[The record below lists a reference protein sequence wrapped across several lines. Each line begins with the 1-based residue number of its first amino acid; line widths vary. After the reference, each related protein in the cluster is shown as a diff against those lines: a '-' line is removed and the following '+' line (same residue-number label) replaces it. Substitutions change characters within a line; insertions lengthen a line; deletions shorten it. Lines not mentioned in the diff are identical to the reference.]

1 MFFVVVLHVGK
12 YIYKQSKLYTNYR
25 IKKSRIFIMIQ
36 WHRGITT
43 KLIFMVVLQDWVHAM
58 DKIKIGA
65 LFTYDQINGSA
76 EVAFKFSVNQINHD
90 VNLLPHTQVS
100 YDIQYV
106 PNDNSF
112 YATKKACN
120 QLNLGITTLFGP
132 SNGYLASHVHS
143 MCDALDLP
151 HMEARLDL
159 DNEPKRL
166 SVNLYPAQN
175 LLNQA
180 YNDVISFLNWT
191 KMAIIY
197 EHDYDLFRMKDFMKS
212 VPNKK
217 PVDVYLRYATPETY
231 RSVLSEIKN
240 MEIYNMLVDTKSEHV
255 NHFLRGILQLQ
266 MNDYKFHYL
275 FTSFD
280 MGMFDLEDFK
290 YNFVNLTA
298 FRMVDVDDVGVREI
312 LKQMKTYAVENNHT
326 VDKFM
331 LTQCEPALVYDSV
344 QVMAVGLS
352 ALQHNNKLE
361 YANISCK
368 EEIPWKSGSSLINY
382 INSVEVKGL
391 TGPIQFKE
399 GRRTDFKLDLMK
411 LKQHSLSKV
420 GEWTPGIGINITDM
434 SAFHDT
440 APYNITLVVV
450 TIEQFPYVMMHRTKN
465 YTGNARFYGF
475 CVDLLEMIAKQVGF
489 DYILDLVPDNKYGA
503 QDPVTLEWNGI
514 VEQLIKHK
522 ADLAVGSM
530 TINYA
535 RESVIDFTK
544 PFMNLG
550 ISILYKVPSNQPAQF
565 FSFMNPL
572 AMEVWIYWL
581 VAYIVVSFTLYIVAR
596 FSPYEWD
603 DPNSGGVWN
612 NSNSDFSPSNSNR
625 FSLSNSFW
633 FTIGSLMQQGSDI
646 YPKAISTKIVGCV
659 WWSFTLIIVSSYT
672 ANLAAFLTV
681 ERMVSPIENAED
693 LAAQTN
699 IAYGTLDSGTTM
711 TFFRDSMIETYKKM
725 WAYMRKKKPSVFVT
739 SYNEGIERVLQGNYA
754 FLMEST
760 MLDYAVQRNCNL
772 TQINGLLD
780 SKGYGIA
787 TPMGSPWKDQ
797 ISLTILDLQ
806 EKGEIQM
813 LYNKWWKPPNDNMC
827 VPEESN
833 GGSKTNTL
841 DFKNICGVFVVL
853 LVGLFISIFVAFY
866 EFYYYRKKMKY
877 TEQRIGPHRSMW
889 RDLLDELWFVL
900 KCKGSRQRTVLTHRC
915 EQCHPTTIERRS
927 RRDFMEANIL

>member
-1 MFFVVVLHVGK
+1 MKLRHWNSLILEVLICWSLVRTLR
-12 YIYKQSKLYTNYR
+12 SN
-25 IKKSRIFIMIQ
+25 
-36 WHRGITT
+36 
-43 KLIFMVVLQDWVHAM
+43 
-58 DKIKIGA
+58 KIKIGA
-65 LFTYDQINGSA
+65 LFTHDQINSSL
-76 EVAFKFSVNQINHD
+76 EIAFKFAVDQINRDAH
-90 VNLLPHTQVS
+90 LLPHTQVS

-106 PNDNSF
+106 PYDDSF
-112 YATKKACN
+112 YTIKTACK
-120 QLNLGITTLFGP
+120 QLDLGIAALFGP
-132 SNGYLASHVHS
+132 SNSYLASHLQS
-143 MCDALDLP
+143 MCDTLDLP
-151 HMEARLDL
+151 HIEARLDL
-159 DNEPKRL
+159 EMDPKRL
-166 SVNLYPAQN
+166 SINLYPKQS

-197 EHDYDLFRMKDFMKS
+197 EHDYDLFRMKDFMKT
-212 VPNKK
+212 VPNRKA
-217 PVDVYLRYATPETY
+217 VEVYLRHATPETY
-231 RSVLSEIKN
+231 RSVLNEIKN

-255 NHFLRGILQLQ
+255 DHFLRGILQLQ

-280 MGMFDLEDFK
+280 MEMFDLEDFK
-290 YNFVNLTA
+290 YNFVNLTT
-298 FRMVDVDDVGVREI
+298 FRMVNIEDVGVREV
-312 LKQMKTYAVENNHT
+312 LKHMEQYSTEKNQSIN
-326 VDKFM
+326 KFM
-331 LTQCEPALVYDSV
+331 LTQCEPALMYDSV
-344 QVMAVGLS
+344 QVLAVGLG
-352 ALQHNNKLE
+352 ALQQNNVFD
-361 YANISCK
+361 YPNISCK
-368 EEIPWKSGSSLINY
+368 DEIPWSNGSSLINY
-382 INSVEVKGL
+382 INSVEIKGL
-391 TGPIQFKE
+391 TGPIQFKN
-399 GRRTDFKLDLMK
+399 GQRTDFKLDLMK
-411 LKQHSLSKV
+411 LKQHALAKV
-420 GEWTPGIGINITDM
+420 GEWTPGLGVNITDM

-450 TIEQFPYVMMHRTKN
+450 TIVEFPYVMMHLEKN

-475 CVDLLEMIAKQVGF
+475 CVDLLEIIAKQVGF

-530 TINYA
+530 TINYV

-572 AMEVWIYWL
+572 ALEVWIYWL
-581 VAYIVVSFTLYIVAR
+581 VAYIVVSVTLYVVAK
-596 FSPYEWD
+596 FSPYEWED
-603 DPNSGGVWN
+603 QNSGKL
-612 NSNSDFSPSNSNR
+612 FSSPILETNMPQLNR
-625 FSLSNSFW
+625 FTLSNSFW

-646 YPKAISTKIVGCV
+646 SPKAISTKIIGCV
-659 WWSFTLIIVSSYT
+659 WWSFTLIIISSYT

-681 ERMVSPIENAED
+681 DRMVSPIESAED

-725 WAYMRKKKPSVFVT
+725 WAYMQKKKPSVFVT
-739 SYNEGIERVLQGNYA
+739 SYDEGIERVLQGNFA

-760 MLDYAVQRNCNL
+760 MLDYVVQRNCNL

-797 ISLTILDLQ
+797 ISLSILDLQ

-813 LYNKWWKPPNDNMC
+813 LYNKWWKPPNDMC
-827 VPEESN
+827 VPEKS
-833 GGSKTNTL
+833 GAGAKTNTL
-841 DFKNICGVFVVL
+841 DFKNICGVFAVL
-853 LVGLFISIFVAFY
+853 LVGLIISIMVSMF
-866 EFYYYRKKMKY
+866 EFYHYRKKIKQI
-877 TEQRIGPHRSMW
+877 EQRIGPQRSIW
-889 RDLLDELWFVL
+889 RDLVDELWFVL
-900 KCKGSRQRTVLTHRC
+900 KCQGSRQRTVLTHRC
-915 EQCHPTTIERRS
+915 EQCHPKVTTTERRS
-927 RRDFMEANIL
+927 RRDFMEANRL

>member
-1 MFFVVVLHVGK
+1 MKLRHWNSLILEVLICWSLVRTLR
-12 YIYKQSKLYTNYR
+12 SN
-25 IKKSRIFIMIQ
+25 
-36 WHRGITT
+36 
-43 KLIFMVVLQDWVHAM
+43 
-58 DKIKIGA
+58 KIKIGA
-65 LFTYDQINGSA
+65 LFTHDQINSSL
-76 EVAFKFSVNQINHD
+76 EIAFKFAVDQINRDAH
-90 VNLLPHTQVS
+90 LLPHTQVS

-106 PNDNSF
+106 PYDDSF
-112 YATKKACN
+112 YTIKTACK
-120 QLNLGITTLFGP
+120 QLDLGIAALFGP
-132 SNGYLASHVHS
+132 SNSYLASHLQS
-143 MCDALDLP
+143 MCDTLDLP
-151 HMEARLDL
+151 HIEARLDL
-159 DNEPKRL
+159 EMDPKRL
-166 SVNLYPAQN
+166 SINLYPKQS

-197 EHDYDLFRMKDFMKS
+197 EHDYDLFRMKDFMKT
-212 VPNKK
+212 VPNRKA
-217 PVDVYLRYATPETY
+217 VEVYLRHATPETY
-231 RSVLSEIKN
+231 RSVLNEIKN

-255 NHFLRGILQLQ
+255 DHFLRGILQLQ

-280 MGMFDLEDFK
+280 MEMFDLEDFK
-290 YNFVNLTA
+290 YNFVNLTT
-298 FRMVDVDDVGVREI
+298 FRMVNIEDVGVREV
-312 LKQMKTYAVENNHT
+312 LKHMEQYSTEKNQSIN
-326 VDKFM
+326 KFM
-331 LTQCEPALVYDSV
+331 LTQCEPALMYDSV
-344 QVMAVGLS
+344 QVLAVGLG
-352 ALQHNNKLE
+352 ALQQNNVFD
-361 YANISCK
+361 YPNISCK
-368 EEIPWKSGSSLINY
+368 DEIPWSNGSSLINY
-382 INSVEVKGL
+382 INSVEIKGL
-391 TGPIQFKE
+391 TGPIQFKN
-399 GRRTDFKLDLMK
+399 GQRTDFKLDLMK
-411 LKQHSLSKV
+411 LKQHALAKV
-420 GEWTPGIGINITDM
+420 GEWTPGLGVNITDM

-450 TIEQFPYVMMHRTKN
+450 TIVEFPYVMMHLEKN

-475 CVDLLEMIAKQVGF
+475 CVDLLEIIAKQVGF

-530 TINYA
+530 TINYV

-572 AMEVWIYWL
+572 ALEVWIYWL
-581 VAYIVVSFTLYIVAR
+581 VAYIVVSVTLYVVAK
-596 FSPYEWD
+596 FSPYEWED
-603 DPNSGGVWN
+603 QNSGKL
-612 NSNSDFSPSNSNR
+612 FSSPILETNMPQLNR
-625 FSLSNSFW
+625 FTLSNSFW

-646 YPKAISTKIVGCV
+646 SPKAISTKIIGCV
-659 WWSFTLIIVSSYT
+659 WWSFTLIIISSYT

-681 ERMVSPIENAED
+681 DRMVSPIESAED

-725 WAYMRKKKPSVFVT
+725 WAYMQKKKPSVFVT
-739 SYNEGIERVLQGNYA
+739 SYDEGIERVLQGNFA

-760 MLDYAVQRNCNL
+760 MLDYVVQRNCNL

-797 ISLTILDLQ
+797 ISLSILDLQ

-813 LYNKWWKPPNDNMC
+813 LYNKWWKPPNDMC
-827 VPEESN
+827 VPEKS
-833 GGSKTNTL
+833 GAGAKTNTL
-841 DFKNICGVFVVL
+841 DFKNICGVFAVL
-853 LVGLFISIFVAFY
+853 LVGLIISIMVSMF
-866 EFYYYRKKMKY
+866 EFYHYRKKIKQI
-877 TEQRIGPHRSMW
+877 EQKQRIGPQRSIW
-889 RDLLDELWFVL
+889 RDLVDELWFVL
-900 KCKGSRQRTVLTHRC
+900 KCQGSRQRTVLTHRC
-915 EQCHPTTIERRS
+915 EQCHPKVTTTERRS
-927 RRDFMEANIL
+927 RRDFMEANRL

>member
-1 MFFVVVLHVGK
+1 MKIRHPSSLILEVL
-12 YIYKQSKLYTNYR
+12 ICWSLFRTLQSN
-25 IKKSRIFIMIQ
+25 
-36 WHRGITT
+36 
-43 KLIFMVVLQDWVHAM
+43 
-58 DKIKIGA
+58 KIKIGA
-65 LFTYDQINGSA
+65 LFTHDQINSSL
-76 EVAFKFSVNQINHD
+76 EIAFKFAVDQINRDAH
-90 VNLLPHTQVS
+90 LLPHTQVS

-106 PNDNSF
+106 PHDDSF
-112 YATKKACN
+112 YTIKTACS
-120 QLNLGITTLFGP
+120 QLDLGIAALFGP
-132 SNGYLASHVHS
+132 SNSYLASHLQS
-143 MCDALDLP
+143 MCDTLDLP
-151 HMEARLDL
+151 HIEARLDL
-159 DNEPKRL
+159 EMDPKRF
-166 SVNLYPAQN
+166 SINLYPKQS
-175 LLNQA
+175 LLNKA
-180 YNDVISFLNWT
+180 YSDVISFLNWT

-197 EHDYDLFRMKDFMKS
+197 EHDYDLFRMKDFMKT
-212 VPNKK
+212 VPHRKT
-217 PVDVYLRYATPETY
+217 VEVYLRHATPETY
-231 RSVLSEIKN
+231 RSVLNEIKN

-255 NHFLRGILQLQ
+255 DHFLRGILQLQ

-280 MGMFDLEDFK
+280 MEMFDLEDFK
-290 YNFVNLTA
+290 YNFVNLTT
-298 FRMVDVDDVGVREI
+298 FRMVDIEDVGVREV
-312 LKQMKTYAVENNHT
+312 LKHMEQYSTEKNQSIN
-326 VDKFM
+326 KFM
-331 LTQCEPALVYDSV
+331 LTQCEPALMYDSV
-344 QVMAVGLS
+344 QVLAVGLG
-352 ALQHNNKLE
+352 ALQQNHALH
-361 YANISCK
+361 YPNISCK
-368 EEIPWKSGSSLINY
+368 DEVPWSSGSSLRNF

-391 TGPIQFKE
+391 TGPIQFKN
-399 GRRTDFKLDLMK
+399 GQRTDFKLDLMK
-411 LKQHSLSKV
+411 LKQHALAKV
-420 GEWTPGIGINITDM
+420 GEWTPGLGVNITDM

-450 TIEQFPYVMMHRTKN
+450 TIVEFPYVMMHLQKN

-475 CVDLLEMIAKQVGF
+475 CVDLLEIIAKQVGF

-530 TINYA
+530 TINYV

-572 AMEVWIYWL
+572 ALEVWIYWL
-581 VAYIVVSFTLYIVAR
+581 VAYVVVSVTLYIVAK
-596 FSPYEWD
+596 FSPYEWED
-603 DPNSGGVWN
+603 QTSGKLFSSPNLGTNVSQL
-612 NSNSDFSPSNSNR
+612 NR
-625 FSLSNSFW
+625 FTLSNSFW

-646 YPKAISTKIVGCV
+646 SPKAISTKIIGCV

-725 WAYMRKKKPSVFVT
+725 WAYMQKKKPSVFVK
-739 SYNEGIERVLQGNYA
+739 SYNDGIERVLQGNFA

-797 ISLTILDLQ
+797 ISLSILDLQ

-813 LYNKWWKPPNDNMC
+813 LYNKWWKPPNDMC
-827 VPEESN
+827 VPEES
-833 GGSKTNTL
+833 GAGAKTNTL
-841 DFKNICGVFVVL
+841 DFKNICGVFAVL
-853 LVGLFISIFVAFY
+853 LVGLIISIMVSMF
-866 EFYYYRKKMKY
+866 EFYHYRKKIKQI
-877 TEQRIGPHRSMW
+877 EQRIGPQRSTW
-889 RDLLDELWFVL
+889 RDLVDELWFVL
-900 KCKGSRQRTVLTHRC
+900 KCQGSRQRTVLTHRC
-915 EQCHPTTIERRS
+915 EQCHPKARTAERRS
-927 RRDFMEANIL
+927 RRDFMEGHRL